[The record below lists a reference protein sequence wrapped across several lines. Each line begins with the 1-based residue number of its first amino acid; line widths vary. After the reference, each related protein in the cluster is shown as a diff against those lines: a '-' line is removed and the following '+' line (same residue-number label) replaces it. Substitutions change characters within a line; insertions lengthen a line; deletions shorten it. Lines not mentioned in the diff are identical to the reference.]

1 MNSAMS
7 TIDISYLGLGPH
19 AGYWVIVDGVGLRI
33 LSYTAF
39 HRRPTDKLLD
49 GFSNNFNSFLE
60 SLNSIPH
67 RGESGLYEKV
77 PSRERESVVSLSEL
91 HCNHDIHLPSGA
103 LGKKSVPLFVKY
115 ITEETFERFTR
126 HGSFKIGSVVDYR
139 FTPDPHAR
147 DPLAGYCNLYFRNRR
162 NHILVSVFGGEN
174 LHLFCGTNVVGSE
187 YMKQKFGPIQLVL
200 NDVTGFGNAV
210 AEDLGAIDWEIKAVN
225 YRVEKVK
232 RAPSFHTVKLDP
244 ENMER
249 SIRCTKTMYYLYR
262 YLSEAGPP
270 GTVFLKPVRYAP
282 ERELRFIF
290 RMRED
295 IQTPYWQGIN
305 RPDLLNYFRV
315 IKS

>member
-1 MNSAMS
+1 MS

-19 AGYWVIVDGVGLRI
+19 AGYRVIVDGVGLRI
-33 LSYTAF
+33 LSYSAF
-39 HRRPTDKLLD
+39 HRRPTDTMLD

-77 PSRERESVVSLSEL
+77 PLRERESVVSLSEL
-91 HCNHDIHLPSGA
+91 HRRNDIHLPSGVP
-103 LGKKSVPLFVKY
+103 GKKSVPLFVKY

-139 FTPDPHAR
+139 FIPNPHAR
-147 DPLAGYCNLYFRNRR
+147 DPLEGYCNLYFRNRN

-174 LHLFCGTNVVGSE
+174 LHVFCGTNIIGSD

-200 NDVTGFGNAV
+200 DDVTGFGNAV

-232 RAPSFHTVKLDP
+232 RSPSFHTVKLDP

-249 SIRCTKTMYYLYR
+249 WIRCTKTMYCLYR
-262 YLSEAGPP
+262 YLSETGPP

-282 ERELRFIF
+282 ERELRFVF

-295 IQTPYWQGIN
+295 IATPYWRGIN